1 VNDGRAEREQEAVVF
16 ADFHGAIVATGCRH
30 DHSLQRLSVAGYCV
44 SAAGTLDE
52 KDFKTAYIAAV
63 AEPAS
68 IASAASISGNG
79 SAIAHNSTPTGI
91 VTAQPRWA
99 ASDRCID
106 DTEAARIAN
115 ASTTSPPTSA
125 PITAHGSSSSV
136 KVITEPTANPLER
149 QAERHT
155 VTPSRRRSS
164 TNAPASAAAIGSS
177 ASARSVA
184 GRASS

>member
-16 ADFHGAIVATGCRH
+16 ADLHDAIVATNCRR
-30 DHSLQRLSVAGYCV
+30 DHSPQRLSVAGYCV
-44 SAAGTLDE
+44 SAAGALDE
-52 KDFKTAYIAAV
+52 KDFKTEYVTAA

-106 DTEAARIAN
+106 DSEAARIAS
-115 ASTTSPPTSA
+115 ASTTIPPTSA

-136 KVITEPTANPLER
+136 KAITEPTAIPLER
-149 QAERHT
+149 HAERHT

-164 TNAPASAAAIGSS
+164 TNPPTSAAAIGSS

-184 GRASS
+184 RREWS